1 MKNKEKKQNEKLDTM
16 FTGTPGFFGGLS
28 NEIELAQKCPEEY
41 KIDNPWSQYAMMLF
55 FRGGNISNW
64 EWQSE
69 DSVERKQQKACFS
82 ALLGTF
88 ELKHEDKEAIS
99 GWMLSKMLK
108 KVPDYLPRE
117 EKRTNLD

>member
-1 MKNKEKKQNEKLDTM
+1 MTNKENKPNQILDTM
-16 FTGTPGFFGGLS
+16 FTGESSYFGGLS
-28 NEIELAQKCPEEY
+28 NEIELAEKCPEEY
-41 KIDNPWSQYAMMLF
+41 KTDNLWSQYAMMLF

-69 DSVERKQQKACFS
+69 DIEECKKQRACFH
-82 ALLGTF
+82 ALMGSFGLP
-88 ELKHEDKEAIS
+88 HEDKEAVA

-108 KVPDYLPRE
+108 KVPEYLPQE